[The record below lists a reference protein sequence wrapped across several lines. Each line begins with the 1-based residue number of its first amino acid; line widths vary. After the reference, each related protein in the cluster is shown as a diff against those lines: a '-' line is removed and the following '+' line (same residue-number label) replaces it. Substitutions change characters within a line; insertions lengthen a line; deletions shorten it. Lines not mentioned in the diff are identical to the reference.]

1 MPFAHASFSLVVFRA
16 LFIFSP
22 RMPFSIELKIMEGAS
37 RQLTEWTVDE
47 VSKRIR
53 EKFNEE
59 VAKKFEGKFHILKWY
74 SIVNC

>member
-1 MPFAHASFSLVVFRA
+1 
-16 LFIFSP
+16 
-22 RMPFSIELKIMEGAS
+22 MEGAS

-59 VAKKFEGKFHILKWY
+59 VAKKFEGNLHTCICGKYILKWY
-74 SIVNC
+74 SIVDCQC